1 MSSHRLVCRSIVQNL
16 PFDSEH
22 CFKGLLHK
30 NAKIL
35 FLGLDNAGKTVSSLF
50 AALSCTV
57 RSTYRTDAAS
67 HAEERPAGDPSTYS
81 SPKCVPPYHVRY
93 RRTNDSSPSLASE
106 ELAIGN
112 VKFTT
117 YDLGGH
123 VQGAF
128 YVPNEP
134 SCTRWG
140 ADLELL
146 QTDFG

>member
-1 MSSHRLVCRSIVQNL
+1 MSSHRLVCHSKCKNL
-16 PFDSEH
+16 VFDSEH

-35 FLGLDNAGKTVSSLF
+35 FLGLDNAGKTVSSQISV
-50 AALSCTV
+50 LSLTMCSIYCTD
-57 RSTYRTDAAS
+57 TAS

-93 RRTNDSSPSLASE
+93 RRTNTSLPSLASE

-128 YVPNEP
+128 
-134 SCTRWG
+134 SSAFTCLH
-140 ADLELL
+140 D
-146 QTDFG
+146 TDGRVF